1 MFGVSTFCLHD
12 QPLPVALERI
22 AAISDF
28 IEVMDEG
35 LHYLEDAEPLQSYS
49 GKFTIH
55 SPCRGTNI
63 ASLLE
68 PIRRASVEVTGQC
81 FAIAAEAN
89 AGVVVHPGYFAWV
102 EEREK
107 AENQCRRS
115 IHELKLLSREHGVP
129 FYMEN
134 MGDWEYFLLKTP
146 GEMPLIGDV
155 GFALD
160 VGHAHQNHCVEGFLS
175 VPISHFHLH
184 DNDGKTDAHATVGE
198 GTIDFAPVLKI
209 IKKTGIRPVIEVAT
223 FEGVQKSIER
233 LTAIR

>member
-12 QPLPVALERI
+12 QPLPSALERI

-35 LHYLEDAEPLQSYS
+35 LHYLEDPELLQSYS
-49 GKFTIH
+49 AKFTIH

-81 FAIAAEAN
+81 FAIAAEVN

-107 AENQCRRS
+107 AEKQCRKS
-115 IHELKLLSREHGVP
+115 IGELKCLSGEHG
-129 FYMEN
+129 
-134 MGDWEYFLLKTP
+134 
-146 GEMPLIGDV
+146 IGMAKSRYLEKETSRATILYSRRIKA
-155 GFALD
+155 ALD
-160 VGHAHQNHCVEGFLS
+160 PKNILNPG
-175 VPISHFHLH
+175 
-184 DNDGKTDAHATVGE
+184 
-198 GTIDFAPVLKI
+198 KI
-209 IKKTGIRPVIEVAT
+209 IGE
-223 FEGVQKSIER
+223 
-233 LTAIR
+233 